1 MRRCLRLCDRMLK
14 KGFQLC
20 SRLEEILNVPQR
32 VRLRYFSRL
41 RPRWAAFLSILRIHP
56 QRSVGYGTIQYFY

>member
-1 MRRCLRLCDRMLK
+1 MRRCPRLCDRMLK
-14 KGFQLC
+14 KASNFVLA
-20 SRLEEILNVPQR
+20 SKKPSTYQR

-56 QRSVGYGTIQYFY
+56 QHSVAYGTIQYFY